1 MSTTF
6 PLKPRPARIRVR
18 TLLRRLFPRDG
29 VRAQKARPPA
39 NAFVGTSVGAT
50 LHATSGWAWA
60 VLEAGLICAAAL
72 ACGLWL
78 DPADPFGRNAQFPW
92 LWLAPALLAMR
103 YGTSIGII
111 ATLML
116 LVAWFGLIDLRLQDV
131 DPVRSFPD
139 RFFLG
144 GLTLVL
150 ICGQFSDVWNARSR
164 RLRAVNAYLDE
175 RLNTLTKNHFLLR
188 LSHERLEQD
197 LLAKPLTLRETLQ
210 RLRGEADAAAAAA
223 GLASD
228 GRLAGVDE
236 FIRLLGQSC
245 QLEIAA
251 VHALDAHGLPLPAPH
266 AVLGAPGA
274 LALDDPLLRYSV
286 EQGSLAHVQADGA
299 PQRLRDGSRYL
310 ICAPLMPSRGPAVGL
325 LVVEKLP
332 FFALNDDLLKLLSVL
347 IGYYADGLQ
356 AASVSGDVMAMVP
369 GCPPALA
376 LDLVRLHRI
385 RSEVGI
391 ESALVA
397 LVFERSDVALDIYE
411 QVRRTRR
418 GVDLAWELS
427 SPGHKAILTL
437 LPLAGEAAVEGYLRR
452 IESAIMSQ
460 HGVDFLSGHVVLHI
474 EQLDDTAPGLSLK
487 RLVER
492 CAL

>member
-1 MSTTF
+1 MSTTL
-6 PLKPRPARIRVR
+6 PLKRTPLRARI
-18 TLLRRLFPRDG
+18 LLRRLFPRGG
-29 VRAQKARPPA
+29 VSGQQARPLA
-39 NAFVGTSVGAT
+39 DAFVGTALGAS
-50 LHATSGWAWA
+50 LDATSGWAWA
-60 VLEAGLICAAAL
+60 VLEAGLICAAAV

-78 DPADPFGRNAQFPW
+78 EPDDPFGLQAQFPW

-103 YGTSIGII
+103 YGTGIGIV

-116 LVAWFGLIDLRLQDV
+116 LVAWFGIAGSQAGAPDLA
-131 DPVRSFPD
+131 RSFPEQY
-139 RFFLG
+139 FLG
-144 GLTLVL
+144 GLALVL

-210 RLRGEADAAAAAA
+210 RLRGAPDAS
-223 GLASD
+223 GLDAD

-251 VHALDAHGLPLPAPH
+251 VHAVDARGLPLPAPH
-266 AVLGAPGA
+266 AALGAPGP
-274 LALDDPLLRYSV
+274 LDMDDPLLRYSL
-286 EQGSLAHVQADGA
+286 EQGSLAHVQGDSA
-299 PQRLRDGSRYL
+299 PRAARDSSRYL

-356 AASVSGDVMAMVP
+356 AAAVARDVTALVP
-369 GCPPALA
+369 DCPPELA

-385 RSEVGI
+385 RAEVGI

-397 LVFERSDVALDIYE
+397 LVFERSDIALDIYE

-418 GVDLAWELS
+418 GVDLAWELAT
-427 SPGHKAILTL
+427 PRHKAIVTL
-437 LPLAGEAAVEGYLRR
+437 LPLAGTAAVEGYLRR
-452 IESAIMSQ
+452 IESAIMAQ

-474 EQLDDTAPGLSLK
+474 EQLEEAAPAESLR

>member
-1 MSTTF
+1 MSTTL
-6 PLKPRPARIRVR
+6 PLKRKPARARA
-18 TLLRRLFPRDG
+18 LLRRLFPRGG
-29 VRAQKARPPA
+29 VGAQQARPLA
-39 NAFVGTSVGAT
+39 DAFVGTALGAS

-60 VLEAGLICAAAL
+60 VLEAGLICAAAVG
-72 ACGLWL
+72 CGLWL
-78 DPADPFGRNAQFPW
+78 EPADPFGLQAQFPW

-103 YGTSIGII
+103 YGTGIGVI

-116 LVAWFGLIDLRLQDV
+116 LVAWFGMAELRLTDA

-139 RFFLG
+139 HYFLG

-150 ICGQFSDVWNARSR
+150 VCGQFSDVWNARSR

-210 RLRGEADAAAAAA
+210 RLRGAADADVDA
-223 GLASD
+223 G
-228 GRLAGVDE
+228 GRLAHVDE

-251 VHALDAHGLPLPAPH
+251 VHALDAAGLPLQAPEATLGSPAP
-266 AVLGAPGA
+266 
-274 LALDDPLLRYSV
+274 LAMDDPLLRYSL
-286 EQGSLAHVQADGA
+286 EQGSLAHVQADAA
-299 PQRLRDGSRYL
+299 PPDARDGSSYL
-310 ICAPLMPSRGPAVGL
+310 ICAPLKPSRGPAVGL

-347 IGYYADGLQ
+347 TGYYADGVQ
-356 AASVSGDVMAMVP
+356 AAAVVRDVMATVP
-369 GCPPALA
+369 DCPPELA

-385 RSEVGI
+385 RAEVGI

-397 LVFERSDVALDIYE
+397 LVFERSDIALDIYE

-418 GVDLAWELS
+418 GVDLAWELAT
-427 SPGHKAILTL
+427 PRHKALVTL
-437 LPLAGEAAVEGYLRR
+437 LPLAGTAAVEGYLRR

-474 EQLDDTAPGLSLK
+474 EQLDETAPAESLR

>member
-1 MSTTF
+1 MPSLL
-6 PLKPRPARIRVR
+6 PLKRKPARAR
-18 TLLRRLFPRDG
+18 TLLRRLFPRGG
-29 VRAQKARPPA
+29 VRAQPARPLA
-39 NAFVGTSVGAT
+39 DAFVGTALGAS
-50 LHATSGWAWA
+50 LGATSGWAWA
-60 VLEAGLICAAAL
+60 MLEAGLICAAAL
-72 ACGLWL
+72 GCGLWL
-78 DPADPFGRNAQFPW
+78 DPSDPFGLHAQFPW

-103 YGTSIGII
+103 YGTGIGII

-116 LVAWFGLIDLRLQDV
+116 LVAWFGLADP
-131 DPVRSFPD
+131 DPVRIFPEQY
-139 RFFLG
+139 FLG

-150 ICGQFSDVWNARSR
+150 VCGQFSDVWNARSR

-210 RLRGEADAAAAAA
+210 RLRGACDTS
-223 GLASD
+223 GFDSH
-228 GRLAGVDE
+228 GRLSGADE

-251 VHALDAHGLPLPAPH
+251 VHGLDARGWPQPVAQAALGTPTPLD
-266 AVLGAPGA
+266 LN
-274 LALDDPLLRYSV
+274 DPLLRYSL
-286 EQGSLAHVQADGA
+286 EQGSLAHVQGDAA
-299 PQRLRDGSRYL
+299 PQEVRDSSRYL
-310 ICAPLMPSRGPAVGL
+310 ICAPLMPSRGTAVGL

-347 IGYYADGLQ
+347 IGYYADGVQ
-356 AASVSGDVMAMVP
+356 AAAVVREVTAVVP
-369 GCPPALA
+369 DCPPELA

-385 RSEVGI
+385 RAEVGI

-397 LVFERSDVALDIYE
+397 LVFERSDIALDIYE

-418 GVDLAWELS
+418 GVDLAWELAT
-427 SPGHKAILTL
+427 PRHKAILTL
-437 LPLAGEAAVEGYLRR
+437 LPLAGTAAVEGYLRR
-452 IESAIMSQ
+452 IESAIMAQ

-474 EQLDDTAPGLSLK
+474 EHLDQRAPAESL
-487 RLVER
+487 RHLVER